1 MLIEYKG
8 IMLAPRNGY
17 TDIMTNEPHMCPAC
31 RRMTFFFININ
42 GSTHC
47 TACPSTHHLDSKG
60 A

>member
-8 IMLAPRNGY
+8 LTISPQRGY
-17 TDIMTNEPHMCPAC
+17 TDIKSDDPQLCPYC
-31 RRMTFFFININ
+31 RRMTCFFQNRN
-42 GSTHC
+42 GETRC

>member
-1 MLIEYKG
+1 
-8 IMLAPRNGY
+8 
-17 TDIMTNEPHMCPAC
+17 MCPAC